1 LSHHHFTHGDAAWA
15 YTPDTLRQA
24 WPRLHAGDALPW
36 PDDIALVRAWIA
48 CHAGAFEEAA
58 DAGLALGLDGIA
70 VANQACAVRA
80 DYLEA
85 DEARRAALYAAI
97 AERAVRLQ
105 RERPDDP
112 AGHYWHAYAL
122 SRQARSLPVVR
133 AMAQGFGGAVA
144 DALTAALKLQPLHA
158 DAHIAY
164 GRHHTEIIDR
174 IGPVVGALTY
184 GARREEAYKHFRAAL
199 EIHPQSVLARIEYA
213 RALIRL
219 EGDRKMAES
228 LALFEEAADV
238 APRDARERLDVEEA
252 KKELPND
259 EA

>member
-1 LSHHHFTHGDAAWA
+1 MAWNRFTHGDAAYA
-15 YTPDTLRQA
+15 YTPETLRQA

-36 PDDIALVRAWIA
+36 PDDPALVRAWIA
-48 CHAGAFEEAA
+48 CHAGAFEEASE
-58 DAGLALGLDGIA
+58 AGLALGLDGVA
-70 VANQACAVRA
+70 VANQACAVHA

-97 AERAVRLQ
+97 AERAAHLQ
-105 RERPDDP
+105 RARPDDA

-133 AMAQGFGGAVA
+133 AMAQGMGGAVA
-144 DALTAALKLQPLHA
+144 DALDAVLKLEPLHA
-158 DAHIAY
+158 DAHVAY
-164 GRHHTEIIDR
+164 GRHYTEIIDR

-199 EIHPQSVLARIEYA
+199 DMHPASIAARIEYA

-228 LALFEEAADV
+228 LGLFEEAADI

-259 EA
+259 EE